1 MTEKYLSLNLTITK
15 QKEADSSV
23 EREAREASLVR
34 RDVAA
39 LARGSPRSRSGSPAA
54 CYDVAQFEKEKSPF
68 LAVKSLLK
76 PIKKSRLS
84 EAPDPV
90 PDWRQLAGEQ
100 IRARQGRAGRQHK
113 VPS

>member
-1 MTEKYLSLNLTITK
+1 M
-15 QKEADSSV
+15 
-23 EREAREASLVR
+23 

-90 PDWRQLAGEQ
+90 PDWRQRAGEQ
-100 IRARQGRAGRQHK
+100 IRARQGRAGLQHK

>member
-1 MTEKYLSLNLTITK
+1 M
-15 QKEADSSV
+15 A
-23 EREAREASLVR
+23 R
-34 RDVAA
+34 RDVSA

-54 CYDVAQFEKEKSPF
+54 CYDVAQFEKERSPF

-76 PIKKSRLS
+76 PIKRSRLS
-84 EAPDPV
+84 EA

-100 IRARQGRAGRQHK
+100 IRARQGRAGLLNK

>member
-1 MTEKYLSLNLTITK
+1 M
-15 QKEADSSV
+15 
-23 EREAREASLVR
+23 
-34 RDVAA
+34 
-39 LARGSPRSRSGSPAA
+39 
-54 CYDVAQFEKEKSPF
+54 AQFEKEKSPF

-100 IRARQGRAGRQHK
+100 IRARQGRAGLQHK
-113 VPS
+113 VPSWCQVDIIDGVGGHTHSVDMRLSVVITQHADHTLLVPSVCDY

>member
-1 MTEKYLSLNLTITK
+1 M
-15 QKEADSSV
+15 
-23 EREAREASLVR
+23 REAIEASLAR
-34 RDVAA
+34 RDVSA

-76 PIKKSRLS
+76 PVKRSRLS

-90 PDWRQLAGEQ
+90 TDWRQLAGEQ
-100 IRARQGRAGRQHK
+100 IRARQGRAGLQHK